1 MGLFKMIARAF
12 VLRGEFVDSG
22 LSVGGRFGGGSMAE
36 DVTTGSLALVYDAGT
51 SLVLGFWRSFVA
63 RDDSGKIIPG

>member
-36 DVTTGSLALVYDAGT
+36 DVTTGSLALV
-51 SLVLGFWRSFVA
+51 
-63 RDDSGKIIPG
+63 